1 MNYHSGKANV
11 IADAL
16 SRKTFHLWTLTTKEL
31 DLIEEFRDFT
41 LVCEVTS
48 QSVKLGML
56 KLTNITLKEIKE
68 GHMTDLILVDLLAL
82 IN

>member
-1 MNYHSGKANV
+1 MGKN
-11 IADAL
+11 
-16 SRKTFHLWTLTTKEL
+16 R
-31 DLIEEFRDFT
+31 FRDLT

-56 KLTNITLKEIKE
+56 KLTNIALKEIKE
-68 GHMTDLILVDLLAL
+68 GYMTDLILVDLLAL